1 MALNLAGCALRA
13 KKKKTKEM
21 INVEFKF
28 SRYLPPN
35 FLRKNILDC
44 IETASRLEY

>member
-13 KKKKTKEM
+13 KKITKEM
-21 INVEFKF
+21 KNVEFKF
-28 SRYLPPN
+28 SRYLPPS